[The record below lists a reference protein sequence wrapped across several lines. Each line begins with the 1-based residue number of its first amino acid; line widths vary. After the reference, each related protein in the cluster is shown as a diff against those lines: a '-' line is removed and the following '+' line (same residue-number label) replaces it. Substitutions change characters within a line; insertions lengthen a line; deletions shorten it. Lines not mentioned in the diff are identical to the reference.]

1 MTMMPTD
8 NDLDV
13 LKHAD
18 RFSVN
23 AGTSLRSSGWVAGQ
37 WVQYT
42 GTQQPPGNQFT
53 VEKSSGVT
61 AAGFLLVGSEN
72 YSNPRISTYRNYTSY
87 QNAGSISAAASG
99 ASVITMVAGGGKFL
113 FRYFETTSLNAFGVR
128 SGPPAVYSVQDT
140 LKVSENGLLCN
151 DPDAELL
158 LATGGVAV
166 IPVGICCFVPT
177 IDNPKLGL
185 DLKY

>member
-23 AGTSLRSSGWVAGQ
+23 AGTSLRSTGWVAGQ
-37 WVQYT
+37 WVQYAS
-42 GTQQPPGNQFT
+42 TQQPPVNQFT
-53 VEKSSGVT
+53 VEKSSGIT
-61 AAGFLLVGSEN
+61 AAGFLLYGSEN
-72 YSNPRISTYRNYTSY
+72 YSNPRVSTYRNYTSY
-87 QNAGSISAAASG
+87 QNAGSFSAAASG
-99 ASVITMVAGGGKFL
+99 ASVVTMVAGGGKFL
-113 FRYFETTSLNAFGVR
+113 FRYFETIALNAFGVR
-128 SGPPAVYSVQDT
+128 AGGPAIYNVQDP

-151 DPDAELL
+151 DPDANLL
-158 LATGGVAV
+158 AATGGTSV
-166 IPVGICCFVPT
+166 ILVGLCSFVPT
-177 IDNPKLGL
+177 LDNPKLGL